1 MMQLMAFYVT
11 EDKPDNFAT
20 VHRNDGPYPVPQPKP
35 ESTEGGPWGQPL
47 KKREGAPMNLG

>member
-20 VHRNDGPYPVPQPKP
+20 VHRNDGPCPVPQPKQ
-35 ESTEGGPWGQPL
+35 EADGVKGGVPA
-47 KKREGAPMNLG
+47 R